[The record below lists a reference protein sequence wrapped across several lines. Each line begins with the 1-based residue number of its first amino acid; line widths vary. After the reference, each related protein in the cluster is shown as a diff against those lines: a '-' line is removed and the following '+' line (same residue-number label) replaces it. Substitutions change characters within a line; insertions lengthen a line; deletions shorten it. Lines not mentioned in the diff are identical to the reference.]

1 MKNVFFT
8 IVLAAFAVALPS
20 GGVAIDPVTSAKQL
34 AKVDAV
40 VRISTFM
47 GDSVS

>member
-1 MKNVFFT
+1 MKNVLFT
-8 IVLAAFAVALPS
+8 IVLAAFAVALPL

-40 VRISTFM
+40 VRLSTFFR
-47 GDSVS
+47 DSVS